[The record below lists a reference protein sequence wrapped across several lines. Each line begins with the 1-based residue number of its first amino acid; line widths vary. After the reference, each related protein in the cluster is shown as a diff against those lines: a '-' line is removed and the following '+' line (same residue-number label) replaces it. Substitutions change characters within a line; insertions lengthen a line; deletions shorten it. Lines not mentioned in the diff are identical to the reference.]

1 MPRSSLRSYGA
12 SVGCRPLAS
21 EVDVPTFRS
30 TIDINAPA
38 AATWRAIA
46 DFGNVYRI
54 NPLVASSHLTSEWTQ
69 GEETTRHCDL
79 TVVGASVEERI
90 TDWQEGVAYSAVVVA
105 KRRLPFVR
113 NLTTTVEAEINGGR
127 SIGSFRISYDVGWW
141 PLGRVVDLLVIRQR
155 SRRAAQ
161 LFVAGLKHFVET
173 GEEVDASV
181 DLDRKA
187 ASVARV

>member
-1 MPRSSLRSYGA
+1 
-12 SVGCRPLAS
+12 
-21 EVDVPTFRS
+21 VPTFRS

-38 AATWRAIA
+38 TVTWRVIA

-54 NPLVASSHLTSEWTQ
+54 NPLVYSSHLTSEWSQ

-79 TVVGASVEERI
+79 TVIGASVEERI
-90 TDWQEGVAYSAVVVA
+90 TDWQEGISYSAVVIA

-113 NLTTTVEAEINGGR
+113 NLTTTVEAELNGSR
-127 SIGSFRISYDVGWW
+127 SIGSFRISYELGWW
-141 PLGRVVDLLVIRQR
+141 PLGALVDRLVIRPR

-173 GEEVDASV
+173 GEEVDAATP
-181 DLDRKA
+181 LDRHA
-187 ASVARV
+187 AAVARG